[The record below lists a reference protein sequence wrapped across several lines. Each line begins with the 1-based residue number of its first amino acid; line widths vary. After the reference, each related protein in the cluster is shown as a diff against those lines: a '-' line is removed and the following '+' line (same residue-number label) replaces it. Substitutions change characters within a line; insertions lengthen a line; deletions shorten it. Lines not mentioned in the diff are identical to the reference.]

1 MYIIMDNIEKQQGE
15 LEGELGNDSTTGHDM
30 EIARPNGQ
38 LQDDDWNTSPENPFN
53 WPSWKKALQ
62 VVMLSSSAI
71 LA

>member
-1 MYIIMDNIEKQQGE
+1 MDNIEKHEGE
-15 LEGELGNDSTTGHDM
+15 LAGELGNESMTEHDM
-30 EIARPNGQ
+30 EVARPEN
-38 LQDDDWNTSPENPFN
+38 DDWNTSPENPFN

>member
-1 MYIIMDNIEKQQGE
+1 MDNIEKQQSE
-15 LEGELGNDSTTGHDM
+15 LAGELGNESMTEHDV
-30 EIARPNGQ
+30 EVTRPET
-38 LQDDDWNTSPENPFN
+38 DDWNTSPENPFN